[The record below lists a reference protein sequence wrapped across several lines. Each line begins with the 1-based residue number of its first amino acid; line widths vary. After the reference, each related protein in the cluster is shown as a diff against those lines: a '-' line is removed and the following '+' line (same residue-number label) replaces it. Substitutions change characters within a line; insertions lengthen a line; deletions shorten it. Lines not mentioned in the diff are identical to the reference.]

1 MPFSTPRI
9 PFDGKT
15 TTLRTAQP
23 SPSRVPPDLKRDT
36 HAPRAANNI
45 PHLFTNAPLQLPLPP
60 STQSMTLNNAPFA
73 RTVTLASLV
82 YLAVA
87 SSLFAPAFALAASGD
102 PEAKADDSV
111 AAASEG
117 SSDVA
122 AGGSSTA
129 FIMGDVATLLGA
141 KDMDEAGESSNDAGE
156 LVEPVPGESSK
167 NDPGVFSFIFG
178 EEPSRT
184 TRVVETMFPM
194 SWDVPLAPST
204 HVAFASMPRRSLRP
218 CRHGREDPGRYAD
231 VFSLARA
238 REGDEAP
245 PWALPREGFG
255 VTTWV
260 VCVDVIALLVTVVA
274 LVIITVLAM
283 LLLDLCPCCFGVRD
297 DDDAA
302 PRPAHT
308 ADAATETLLPR
319 PEDGKQLAHK
329 R

>member
-1 MPFSTPRI
+1 
-9 PFDGKT
+9 
-15 TTLRTAQP
+15 
-23 SPSRVPPDLKRDT
+23 
-36 HAPRAANNI
+36 
-45 PHLFTNAPLQLPLPP
+45 
-60 STQSMTLNNAPFA
+60 
-73 RTVTLASLV
+73 V

-141 KDMDEAGESSNDAGE
+141 KDMDEAGESSN
-156 LVEPVPGESSK
+156 VVPSGESSSK
-167 NDPGVFSFIFG
+167 NEYPRGFFSFVFG
-178 EEPSRT
+178 GEKESPSRT
-184 TRVVETMFPM
+184 KRVVETMFPM

-218 CRHGREDPGRYAD
+218 CRHGREDPGRYAE

-238 REGDEAP
+238 REGDEA

-283 LLLDLCPCCFGVRD
+283 LLLDVCLCCFGVRD
-297 DDDAA
+297 DDAGTRRAD
-302 PRPAHT
+302 T

-319 PEDGKQLAHK
+319 PEDGKQPAK

>member
-1 MPFSTPRI
+1 
-9 PFDGKT
+9 
-15 TTLRTAQP
+15 
-23 SPSRVPPDLKRDT
+23 
-36 HAPRAANNI
+36 
-45 PHLFTNAPLQLPLPP
+45 
-60 STQSMTLNNAPFA
+60 MTLNNAPPFA

-141 KDMDEAGESSNDAGE
+141 KDMDEAAGESSN
-156 LVEPVPGESSK
+156 VVPSGESSSK
-167 NDPGVFSFIFG
+167 NEFPRGFFSFVFG
-178 EEPSRT
+178 GEKESPSRT
-184 TRVVETMFPM
+184 KRVVETMFPM

-204 HVAFASMPRRSLRP
+204 HVALASMPRRSLRP
-218 CRHGREDPGRYAD
+218 CRHGWDL
-231 VFSLARA
+231 FSLARA
-238 REGDEAP
+238 RDGDEAP
-245 PWALPREGFG
+245 PWALPREGLG

-283 LLLDLCPCCFGVRD
+283 LLLDVCLCCFGGCCARD
-297 DDDAA
+297 DDDARRA
-302 PRPAHT
+302 DT

-319 PEDGKQLAHK
+319 PEDGKQLAK
-329 R
+329 C

>member
-1 MPFSTPRI
+1 
-9 PFDGKT
+9 
-15 TTLRTAQP
+15 
-23 SPSRVPPDLKRDT
+23 
-36 HAPRAANNI
+36 
-45 PHLFTNAPLQLPLPP
+45 
-60 STQSMTLNNAPFA
+60 MTLNNAPPFA

-141 KDMDEAGESSNDAGE
+141 KDMDEAGESSN
-156 LVEPVPGESSK
+156 VVPSGESSSK
-167 NDPGVFSFIFG
+167 NEYPRGFFSFVFG
-178 EEPSRT
+178 GEKESPSRT
-184 TRVVETMFPM
+184 KRVVETMFPM

-283 LLLDLCPCCFGVRD
+283 LLLDLCLCCFGVRD

-302 PRPAHT
+302 PRPADT

-319 PEDGKQLAHK
+319 PEDGKQLACK